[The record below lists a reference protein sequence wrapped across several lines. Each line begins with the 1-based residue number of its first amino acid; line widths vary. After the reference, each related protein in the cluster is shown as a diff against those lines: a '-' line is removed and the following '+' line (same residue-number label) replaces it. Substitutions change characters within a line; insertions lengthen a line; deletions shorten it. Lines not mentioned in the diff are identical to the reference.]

1 MAKVKLNP
9 ILERVQ
15 TKIAIQ
21 VAEPRIESR
30 EAVTGFL
37 DLPDV
42 GRIRLDFL
50 VTYESGAYYIRC
62 LDFGVMSCGDTI
74 EECKENLRE
83 AILIY
88 LEDLPEGQ
96 SLYKPAPMRYW
107 QMFYDLRARE
117 EARKSQSLSPGARH
131 VLEDWLQQPGQ
142 AALQYA

>member
-1 MAKVKLNP
+1 MTMM
-9 ILERVQ
+9 Q
-15 TKIAIQ
+15 TQMTTQ
-21 VAEPRIESR
+21 VAELRIEPR
-30 EAVTGFL
+30 EAVTGFF
-37 DLPDV
+37 DLPEV

-74 EECKENLRE
+74 EECKENVRE

-96 SLYKPAPMRYW
+96 SLYKPAAMGYW

-117 EARKSQSLSPGARH
+117 EARKSQSLSQEARR
-131 VLEDWLQQPGQ
+131 VLAGLLQRPEQV
-142 AALQYA
+142 ALQYA